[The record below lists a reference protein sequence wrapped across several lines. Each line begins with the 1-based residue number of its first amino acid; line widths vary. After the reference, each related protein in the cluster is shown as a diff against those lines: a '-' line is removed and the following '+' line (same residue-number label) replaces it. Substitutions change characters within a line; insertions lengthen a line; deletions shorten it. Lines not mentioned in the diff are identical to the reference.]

1 MWVLTDAADWF
12 DRQRGAS
19 DQILDRWVEDSQ
31 YSVGSMVGASATKA
45 LMTFGGGFVD
55 LLRLGD
61 GLKQGTLGGVGTD
74 ALRFA
79 AIFPVG
85 KAVSLLKTTKGITA
99 ARFVADTGGPNCF
112 WVASAK
118 ALRQLHHSTSGR
130 LLVGVEDL
138 AKALGMPMNALW
150 TIPNLATGIG
160 FLQRL
165 GVRVGTVTKVGTSRD
180 IERLLP
186 RDGSILL
193 LAVRVEQAGKM
204 VGGHAIYAFRNA
216 LGQVRY
222 MDRTVGGNFNGAVKG
237 TYKSVAEIAPMYGAS
252 ALVPYEAALIHNLFV
267 KSVLH
272 EAPRLFIPLLGR
284 IAEERA
290 K

>member
-1 MWVLTDAADWF
+1 MWVLTEAADWF
-12 DRQRGAS
+12 DRQRGES
-19 DQILDRWVEDSQ
+19 DQILDRWVEDAQ

-79 AIFPVG
+79 TVFPVE
-85 KAVSLLKTTKGITA
+85 KAVSLLRTTKGITA

-118 ALRQLHHSTSGR
+118 ALRQLHHSTNGR

-165 GVRVGTVTKVGTSRD
+165 GAKISAVTKVGSVRE

-186 RDGSILL
+186 RDGSVLM
-193 LAVRVEQAGKM
+193 LAVRVEQAGK
-204 VGGHAIYAFRNA
+204 VVAGHAIYAFRNA

-222 MDRTVGGNFNGAVKG
+222 MDRTVGGTFSGASQG
-237 TYKSVAEIAPMYGAS
+237 TYKSIAEIAPMYGAS
-252 ALVPYEAALIHNLFV
+252 ALVPYEAALIHNLYV

-272 EAPRLFIPLLGR
+272 EAPRLFIPLLGFV
-284 IAEERA
+284 AEERA
-290 K
+290 R